1 VTQTLVANARVV
13 AALGRRSI
21 MQTLRRP
28 QLLAPLIV
36 FPTALL
42 AIQTAGAGRAV
53 DLPGFPEV
61 PNFLSFMLAGSIV
74 QSVMFTGNSG
84 AIAFAIDMEMRFT
97 DRLYAA
103 PIARSSVVLGRLA
116 ATATIGAIIAVYF
129 IVLGLIFGASIH
141 EGVPAVIWIVALTSA
156 SALAFGTIGAAIA
169 LRSNSASV
177 VQGIFPLVFVI
188 LFLSD
193 AFFPANLMLEP
204 ASWVAQ
210 YNPFSF
216 IVNGIRDPIISGWSV
231 TTELKAIASV
241 IGIGALGF
249 ALCALAMR
257 SRLRRGV

>member
-1 VTQTLVANARVV
+1 MIQTLAANARVV
-13 AALGRRSI
+13 VALGRRSI

-53 DLPGFPEV
+53 DLPGFPDV

-116 ATATIGAIIAVYF
+116 ATATLGAIIAVYF

-141 EGVPAVIWIVALTSA
+141 EGVPAVIWIVALTAA

-204 ASWVAQ
+204 ASWIAQ

-231 TTELKAIASV
+231 TTELKAIAAV

-249 ALCALAMR
+249 ALCAAAMR